1 MATDTNTGN
10 GSSVFLSFIMGAL
23 LVAVGL
29 VGFFM
34 WDSYKSHQGAPPAIN
49 LTVKPK

>member
-1 MATDTNTGN
+1 MAADTNTGN
-10 GSSVFLSFIMGAL
+10 GNLFLSFIMGAL
-23 LVAVGL
+23 LVAVGI

-34 WDSYKSHQGAPPAIN
+34 WDSYKSQQGAPPAID